1 MIRKYIPES
10 IKKRYRLI
18 RAKLLSIGLT
28 LCGTFEQPK
37 DEVEASKDI
46 SVVVA
51 IHDSPEVTQRC
62 LESIAK
68 YGANAEIILVDDGSQ
83 LQETTDLIQNY
94 EQRNGWI
101 VFKHSTALGHSRS
114 CEAGSRLATRPYLCF
129 LNSDTVV
136 TPWSWRGAKEA
147 FDSDPQI
154 AVTGPTTSCASTK
167 QTVRRAE
174 YCRHYWTNDQICAF
188 TERYISKQP
197 PRSWVDLP
205 AVDGFAF
212 FIRRAIW
219 EEFGGFAIEKCLKS
233 STEPEKKTKEAW
245 YEPIDICI
253 FPVFL
258 EVGHFVQFKDCHKSK
273 IELKQVD
280 CREIGQAS
288 DKFPC
293 YEGCVTIKV
302 RANFPAILSAS
313 LNKSGGDVDIPKEIN
328 LYWEDGVNTIQG
340 DKGEWEELKLYLEA
354 WDVEI

>member
-51 IHDSPEVTQRC
+51 IHDSPELTHRC
-62 LESIAK
+62 FESIEK
-68 YGANAEIILVDDGSQ
+68 YSANAEIILVDDASQ
-83 LQETTDLIQNY
+83 LRETVDLIRDY

-101 VFKHSTALGHSRS
+101 VFKHSKALGHSRS
-114 CEAGSRLATRPYLCF
+114 CEAGSRFATRPYLCF

-154 AVTGPTTSCASTK
+154 AVTGPTTSRASTK

-174 YCRHYWTNDQICAF
+174 YCRHYWTNNQICAF
-188 TERYISKQP
+188 AERYISKQQ

-205 AVDGFAF
+205 TVDGFAF
-212 FIRRAIW
+212 FIRRIIW
-219 EEFGGFAIEKCLKS
+219 EEFGGFDPRLIDYGNETELCKRLSETGFRIVWTQNSYIHHFGEATYSRIM
-233 STEPEKKTKEAW
+233 STN
-245 YEPIDICI
+245 
-253 FPVFL
+253 
-258 EVGHFVQFKDCHKSK
+258 
-273 IELKQVD
+273 
-280 CREIGQAS
+280 EIRQKRIAARDYINS
-288 DKFPC
+288 
-293 YEGCVTIKV
+293 V
-302 RANFPAILSAS
+302 RNS
-313 LNKSGGDVDIPKEIN
+313 E
-328 LYWEDGVNTIQG
+328 
-340 DKGEWEELKLYLEA
+340 
-354 WDVEI
+354 

>member
-51 IHDSPEVTQRC
+51 IHDSPELTRRC
-62 LESIAK
+62 FESIEK
-68 YGANAEIILVDDGSQ
+68 YSANAEIILVDDASQ
-83 LQETTDLIQNY
+83 LRETVDLIRDY

-101 VFKHSTALGHSRS
+101 VFKHSKALGHSRS
-114 CEAGSRLATRPYLCF
+114 CEAGSRFATRPYLCF

-154 AVTGPTTSCASTK
+154 AVTGPTTSRASTK

-174 YCRHYWTNDQICAF
+174 YCRHYWTNNQICAF
-188 TERYISKQP
+188 AERYISKQQ

-205 AVDGFAF
+205 TVDGFAF
-212 FIRRAIW
+212 FIRRIIW
-219 EEFGGFAIEKCLKS
+219 EEFGGFDPRLMDYGNETELCKRLSETGFRIVWTQNSYIHHFGEATYSRIM
-233 STEPEKKTKEAW
+233 STN
-245 YEPIDICI
+245 
-253 FPVFL
+253 
-258 EVGHFVQFKDCHKSK
+258 
-273 IELKQVD
+273 
-280 CREIGQAS
+280 EIRQKRIAARDYINS
-288 DKFPC
+288 
-293 YEGCVTIKV
+293 V
-302 RANFPAILSAS
+302 RNS
-313 LNKSGGDVDIPKEIN
+313 E
-328 LYWEDGVNTIQG
+328 
-340 DKGEWEELKLYLEA
+340 
-354 WDVEI
+354 